1 MGMWGYKLYQ
11 NDTALDVK
19 DLFQDLYRTGK
30 SVQEIT
36 DQMTQDS
43 KSMFGDPT
51 EEAFFWFALADSQWE
66 YGVLLPSVQKKALDW
81 IDQRLESPSA
91 WQEMLV
97 QLRVRLLSPQPPVKK
112 ISLRRIYR
120 CQWKLGDVFALPLE
134 SDLAREKGLF
144 GQYFLIQKV
153 DEGVWYPGHIVP
165 IVYVRITQNGKLPST
180 TEELNALEYVQTD
193 FTRYENR
200 FWPVDMTRPQE
211 DIAEKSKIN
220 YEVDDYGFLPQY
232 RILLL
237 NTSAKVIPKNLIYI
251 GNFPNAKRPPKEFIP
266 HAKTNLLAVAWKR
279 FDETF
284 ETKMIKQFCNHN
296 RRELAVYKGTPV
308 S

>member
-1 MGMWGYKLYQ
+1 
-11 NDTALDVK
+11 
-19 DLFQDLYRTGK
+19 
-30 SVQEIT
+30 
-36 DQMTQDS
+36 
-43 KSMFGDPT
+43 
-51 EEAFFWFALADSQWE
+51 
-66 YGVLLPSVQKKALDW
+66 
-81 IDQRLESPSA
+81 
-91 WQEMLV
+91 MLV
-97 QLRVRLLSPQPPVKK
+97 QLRVRLLSPQPPIKK
-112 ISLRRIYR
+112 ISPRRVYR
-120 CQWKLGDVFALPLE
+120 CQWKLGDVF
-134 SDLAREKGLF
+134 
-144 GQYFLIQKV
+144 
-153 DEGVWYPGHIVP
+153 
-165 IVYVRITQNGKLPST
+165 PST